1 MDDKTLEAVIVAA
14 GAVVVFNI
22 LKVIA
27 EVVRSRKGK

>member
-1 MDDKTLEAVIVAA
+1 MDRRWEAVIVAA

-27 EVVRSRKGK
+27 EVIRSRKGK